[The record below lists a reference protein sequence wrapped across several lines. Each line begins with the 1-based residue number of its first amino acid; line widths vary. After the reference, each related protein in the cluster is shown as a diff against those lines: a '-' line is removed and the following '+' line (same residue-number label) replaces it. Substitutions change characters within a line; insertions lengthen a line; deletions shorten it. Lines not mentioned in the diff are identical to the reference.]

1 MSEYTDFTTGAEL
14 LEKCAAEGLSISEAM
29 KQREMLEGGR
39 TEADIKE
46 KLDRIYDIMWNAV
59 HSPIENPQRS
69 VGGLIGGEARKLWL
83 QKANNGG
90 LCGKFMTK
98 AVAYS
103 MAVLEENA
111 TMGLIVAAPTAG
123 SSGVLPGVLMAGVE
137 ERGFTK
143 KDFER
148 GVLAAG
154 AIGYLLMRNSSVSGA
169 EAGCQAEVGSAAA
182 MTAGAL
188 VEILGGTPEES
199 LNAASLAISN
209 LLGLVCDPIAGLVE
223 APCQSRNTIG
233 AANAIICADL
243 VMSGVR
249 HLIPFD
255 EMAQTLKR
263 VGRSLPFELR
273 ETAMGGCA
281 ATPTGI
287 NLRLKTVVG
296 EEKAARLEPLLKA

>member
-1 MSEYTDFTTGAEL
+1 MER
-14 LEKCAAEGLSISEAM
+14 KVEAH
-29 KQREMLEGGR
+29 GR
-39 TEADIKE
+39 FEA
-46 KLDRIYDIMWNAV
+46 
-59 HSPIENPQRS
+59 
-69 VGGLIGGEARKLWL
+69 
-83 QKANNGG
+83 
-90 LCGKFMTK
+90 C
-98 AVAYS
+98 
-103 MAVLEENA
+103 
-111 TMGLIVAAPTAG
+111 
-123 SSGVLPGVLMAGVE
+123 
-137 ERGFTK
+137 
-143 KDFER
+143 

-243 VMSGVR
+243 VTSGVR

-263 VGRSLPFELR
+263 VGRALPFELR

-296 EEKAARLEPLLKA
+296 EEKAARLEPLLKV